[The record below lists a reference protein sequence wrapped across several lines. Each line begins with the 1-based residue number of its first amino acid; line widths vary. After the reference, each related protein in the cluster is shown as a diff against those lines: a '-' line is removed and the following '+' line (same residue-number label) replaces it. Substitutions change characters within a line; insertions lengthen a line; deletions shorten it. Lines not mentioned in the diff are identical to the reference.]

1 MLPFY
6 NESYLGEVPTY
17 LGWNCANLESHVK
30 LRLGPGGFA
39 IPAIS
44 MVPRRPMLRSLIGV
58 VISWFIP
65 WLGIWQIRIF
75 RE

>member
-6 NESYLGEVPTY
+6 HESYLGEVPTY